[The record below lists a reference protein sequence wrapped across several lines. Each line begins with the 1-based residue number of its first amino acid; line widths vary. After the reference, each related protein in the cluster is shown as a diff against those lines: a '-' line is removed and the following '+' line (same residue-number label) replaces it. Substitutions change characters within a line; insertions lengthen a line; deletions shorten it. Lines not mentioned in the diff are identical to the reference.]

1 MDFRSALAACGTAG
15 EVATVDDEI
24 DRAGIPGRVRD
35 EERRRNR
42 ALVFRHVRD
51 ADAAIVGNLYGSAKR
66 VCRSLSARHY
76 AELFARLDRAIASPA
91 SLVRRAGG
99 QDACTIART
108 PDLLRVLPTMR
119 YSRDDATPYLTSGIL
134 LARDPASGSHHACF
148 VRMSVAGGNKLL
160 VNPATSRIRRIVQ
173 DTVGRG
179 EPLDVAILVGAP
191 SEVTLMACVNV
202 GDGVDKLE
210 VAQAMAGD
218 ALAFT
223 DDPLPLPIST
233 EYALTGRIV
242 PTFERE
248 GPVGDQKGLYSVRE
262 RNPACLVDAA
272 RIRREPWFHSVSGGV
287 SREHIE
293 LVTLGPRAALE
304 RIRRDTPELLRYE
317 LPFYA
322 GGRLAVL
329 VVADGFRPASLAE
342 RLWKISSVRGF
353 VAVNRDVAARSAP
366 DVLWAIV
373 ERAVDGERFA
383 FSRGPTPGVKPG
395 KFLIDATEAD
405 PADWNHRRIE
415 VYRPP
420 A

>member
-1 MDFRSALAACGTAG
+1 
-15 EVATVDDEI
+15 
-24 DRAGIPGRVRD
+24 
-35 EERRRNR
+35 
-42 ALVFRHVRD
+42 
-51 ADAAIVGNLYGSAKR
+51 
-66 VCRSLSARHY
+66 
-76 AELFARLDRAIASPA
+76 
-91 SLVRRAGG
+91 
-99 QDACTIART
+99 
-108 PDLLRVLPTMR
+108 
-119 YSRDDATPYLTSGIL
+119 
-134 LARDPASGSHHACF
+134 
-148 VRMSVAGGNKLL
+148 MSVAGGNKLL

-304 RIRRDTPELLRYE
+304 WIRRDTPELLRYE